1 MLVIEVGGDSHDRQ
15 LVRVAVEGVP
25 WPVRASIGGGGIVAH
40 DVGASRCNGIVEAS
54 SRGVPHRQQ
63 VMAWK
68 MLLPVVAVNHQS
80 NKLSMSVALCGNS
93 GHLGFLISCIQTGQV
108 SPTCSF

>member
-1 MLVIEVGGDSHDRQ
+1 MSPVAVKMLLPVVAVNLFRVSSVSAFHLFQVFHLFQALRHPPSWKMLVIEVGGDSHDRQ

-54 SRGVPHRQQ
+54 SR
-63 VMAWK
+63 A
-68 MLLPVVAVNHQS
+68 VA
-80 NKLSMSVALCGNS
+80 
-93 GHLGFLISCIQTGQV
+93 
-108 SPTCSF
+108 

>member
-1 MLVIEVGGDSHDRQ
+1 MIEVGGDNHDRQ
-15 LVRVAVEGVP
+15 LLRVAVEGVP

-63 VMAWK
+63 VRAWK
-68 MLLPVVAVNHQS
+68 ILLSNPISQQIAVNLQVQIRFLQTLFLPVPNY
-80 NKLSMSVALCGNS
+80 L
-93 GHLGFLISCIQTGQV
+93 
-108 SPTCSF
+108 